1 MRTKEMATLGLFV
14 VLGVSVPYAARTK
27 AAVPAAQEKSW
38 PSPDEVVAKLD
49 SKLSLSA
56 DQKAKITPIIAD
68 RQDKLK
74 ALAADTSSTRLQKAQ
89 KMKAVYDDSDTK
101 IKAVLNDDQKKKYDE
116 MQAEMRDQM
125 RERRQ
130 QHQMPQ

>member
-1 MRTKEMATLGLFV
+1 MRTKGMAALSLFA
-14 VLGVSVPYAARTK
+14 VLGIAAPSAICAKTPM
-27 AAVPAAQEKSW
+27 PAAQEKSW
-38 PSPDEVVAKLD
+38 PTPDEVVAKLD
-49 SKLSLSA
+49 SKLGLSA
-56 DQKAKITPIIAD
+56 DQKAKITPIVAD

-74 ALAADTSSTRLQKAQ
+74 ALAGDTSSTRPQKAQ
-89 KMKAVYDDSDTK
+89 KMKAIYDESDAK

-130 QHQMPQ
+130 QRQAPQ

>member
-1 MRTKEMATLGLFV
+1 MRTKEMATLGLFM
-14 VLGVSVPYAARTK
+14 VLGVSVPFAAPTK
-27 AAVPAAQEKSW
+27 AAVPAAQENSW

-89 KMKAVYDDSDTK
+89 KMKVIYDDGDTK